1 MKLYIPKNKK
11 IISKQQSSKLII
23 EFEKKIYD
31 DYNLGKIPYPIH
43 LSKGNEKQLVK
54 IFRYISNNDW
64 VCSSWRNHAHALLH
78 GFDSSKLK
86 NQIYNGKSMYSSSKQ
101 NNFIS
106 SSIAGGIIP
115 IALGLALS
123 IKKRDKIKKF
133 GYFLE
138 I

>member
-1 MKLYIPKNKK
+1 MKLYIPKNRK
-11 IISKQQSSKLII
+11 IVSKQQSTKLII

-54 IFRYISNNDW
+54 IFRYISNKDW

-123 IKKRDKIKKF
+123 IKEQNKKF